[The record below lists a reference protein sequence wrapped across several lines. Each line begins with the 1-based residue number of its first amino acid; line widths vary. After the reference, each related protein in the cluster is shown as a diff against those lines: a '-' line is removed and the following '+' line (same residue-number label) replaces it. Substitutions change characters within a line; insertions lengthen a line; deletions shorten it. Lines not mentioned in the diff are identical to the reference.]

1 MPTKADE
8 IAEALRMCIVTG
20 EEFPP
25 GTPFLTVREIAG
37 RFSTSLSTA
46 QKVMTRLK
54 RERLLRSD
62 STKRALVAGRR
73 EMWGEDGGP
82 SDEPKPDQIA
92 FLTHDLENPFYGRVA
107 AGVQRFAREEGFHT
121 VVAATEIAR
130 HDEEDTVRF
139 LLDLDVAGFVI
150 CPNVGPGS
158 VTVYSRLLRSGVP
171 IVLVG
176 RLIAGVDEAETVTT
190 QNHQGG
196 VLVAE
201 HFLELGFDRFGYI
214 GYSPEL
220 RPDER
225 LSGFHL
231 GLVSGGAE
239 LPSENIVYAH
249 GRNIEHGYEA
259 MKQLVERIPARAVFV
274 FNDLVAVGALQYCRE
289 QGIKCSQDVAIAGYD
304 NLPES
309 QVTAPPL
316 TTIAYPIDSM
326 ARMAVECLV
335 KRIRKPRLD
344 SMGRLYLEPRLL
356 VRRSTDPDAPL
367 RFSIEQTPE

>member
-8 IAEALRMCIVTG
+8 ITEALRLRIVEGT
-20 EEFPP
+20 EYPP

-54 RERLLRSD
+54 RQRLLRAD
-62 STKRALVAGRR
+62 STNRALVAGRK
-73 EMWGEDGGP
+73 EIWSKEDGR

-92 FLTHDLENPFYGRVA
+92 FLTHNLENPFYGRVA

-121 VVAATEIAR
+121 VVAAAEVER
-130 HDEEDTVRF
+130 QGEEDTVRF

-150 CPNVGPGS
+150 CPNVGS
-158 VTVYSRLLRSGVP
+158 TSITLYNRLLRSGIP

-176 RLIAGVDEAETVTT
+176 RLIAGVDEAEYVTT

-196 VLVAE
+196 VLVAG

-214 GYSPEL
+214 GYSPDL

-231 GLVSGGAE
+231 GLVNGGAE
-239 LPSENIVYAH
+239 LPSENVVYAH

-259 MKQLVERIPARAVFV
+259 MKRLVTKTPVRAVFV

-289 QGIKCSQDVAIAGYD
+289 QGIKCPADVAIAGYD

-309 QVTAPPL
+309 QVTTPPL

-335 KRIRKPRLD
+335 KRIRKPRLEP
-344 SMGRLYLEPRLL
+344 MGRLYLEPRLL

-367 RFSIEQTPE
+367 HFSIQ